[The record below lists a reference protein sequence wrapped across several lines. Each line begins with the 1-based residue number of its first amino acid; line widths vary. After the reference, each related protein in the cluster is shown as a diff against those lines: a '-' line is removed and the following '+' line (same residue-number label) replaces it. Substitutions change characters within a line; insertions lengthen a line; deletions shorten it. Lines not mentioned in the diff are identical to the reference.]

1 MTLDFWNG
9 AFFVGALLLVIAIV
23 SSAVSARFGAPLV
36 LAFIVLGM
44 LAGEEGPGGIPF
56 DDFEV
61 SYVIGSLALAVIIFD
76 GGLRTRRDTFRV
88 ALWPSVSLA
97 TVGVLFTAGLV
108 GAFAAWILGI
118 GWTQGMLLGAIVG
131 STDAAA
137 VFSVLRSSGIRLKER
152 VAATLEIES
161 ASNDPMAIFL
171 TIALLELL
179 VANRQGFEAGVVLSF
194 VKQFGIGTL
203 LGIAGGRLLVWVI
216 NRLALQSG
224 LYPLL
229 AAAGGI
235 LVFSVTQ
242 ELGGSGYL
250 AIFLAGIVLGN
261 AELQAGQDI
270 QRVHDGLAWL
280 SQIVMFVILGLLVT
294 PSRLLPIAAPAIAI
308 VGFLILVARPLA
320 VVLSLAPFRF
330 PWREQGFIGW
340 VGLRGA
346 VPVVLALF
354 PFMYGAEDARLY
366 FDVTFFLVL
375 ASLVLQGWTVSPAA
389 RLFGVEVPP
398 STEPAHRVTLDMPG
412 HYEHEILSYEVPA
425 GSFAAEHRLGEI
437 ELPGTARIVAVM
449 RDGAPQAL
457 DAGLAL
463 QPGDYVHL
471 LSRPKNIPALNR
483 LFDPHRGPERLDER
497 RYFGDFVLNG
507 DAVLGDLGAIYGF
520 DVPAEHAGH
529 TLAEYL
535 DRRSHGRVVVGD
547 RAPLGTAQLV
557 VREMQDGRVTRV
569 GLKIRRA

>member
-1 MTLDFWNG
+1 MSIDFWNA

-23 SSAVSARFGAPLV
+23 SSAISARFGAPLV

-44 LAGEEGPGGIPF
+44 LAGEDGPGGIPF
-56 DDFEV
+56 DDFEL

-76 GGLRTRRDTFRV
+76 GGLRTRRETFRV

-97 TVGVLFTAGLV
+97 TVGVLVTAGLV
-108 GAFAAWILGI
+108 GAFAAWVLGI
-118 GWTQGMLLGAIVG
+118 GWMQGMLLGAIVG

-161 ASNDPMAIFL
+161 GSNDPMAIFL
-171 TIALLELL
+171 TIVLLEGM
-179 VANRQGFEAGVVLSF
+179 VANRDGSGAGVVVSF
-194 VKQFGIGTL
+194 ARQFGVGAL
-203 LGIAGGRLLVWVI
+203 VGVAGGRLLVWTI
-216 NRLALQSG
+216 NRLTLQSG

-235 LVFSVTQ
+235 LVFAATH

-250 AIFLAGIVLGN
+250 AIFLAGLALGN

-294 PSRLLPIAAPAIAI
+294 PSRLLPIAAPALAI
-308 VGFLILVARPLA
+308 VAFLVLVARPLA
-320 VVLSLAPFRF
+320 VAVSLAPFRF

-354 PFMYGAEDARLY
+354 PFMYGADDARLY

-375 ASLVLQGWTVSPAA
+375 ASLVLQGWTVAPAA

-398 STEPAHRVTLDMPG
+398 SAEPAHRVTLDMPG
-412 HYEHEILSYEVPA
+412 HYEHEIVSYEVA
-425 GSFAAEHRLGEI
+425 NGSFAAEHRLGEL
-437 ELPGTARIVAVM
+437 ELPAGAQAVAVM
-449 RDGAPQAL
+449 RDGAPQEL
-457 DAGLAL
+457 DPGLSL

-471 LSRPKNIPALNR
+471 LARPKHLAALNR
-483 LFDPHRGPERLDER
+483 IFDPHRGPERLAER

-507 DAVLGDLGAIYGF
+507 EAVLGELGAIYGF
-520 DVPAEHAGH
+520 AVPEEHAAS